1 MARRDRV
8 GTGIAATFLVVVVFI
23 AGTIAAVVA
32 VDRDGDTAPV
42 PVAPTPEPVVVPIEV
57 ARSSAVL
64 VDATGC
70 SLDNRGSGVVTVD
83 GVVTNAHVV
92 AGAAEI
98 RVTSADGVSRE
109 AELRAFDPVRDLA
122 LLAVEG
128 LDIAPLET
136 AAPQGGTDATALVRA
151 VEEVEVADV
160 RIERTINI
168 ISTDIYGEGE
178 HRRRGMELSADIDAG
193 DSGGAILSDAGQV
206 VGIVFSASR
215 TQTDVAYAVSALE
228 IPALV
233 EAASDGAIESGR
245 CLRP

>member
-8 GTGIAATFLVVVVFI
+8 GTGIAATFLVVAVFI

-32 VDRDGDTAPV
+32 VDRQGAPAA
-42 PVAPTPEPVVVPIEV
+42 VAPATPTPVVVSVEV
-57 ARSSAVL
+57 AQASAVL
-64 VDATGC
+64 VDSVGC
-70 SLDNRGSGVVTVD
+70 SLDNQGSGIVIGD

-98 RVTSADGVSRE
+98 TVTGRDGVSRV
-109 AELRAFDPVRDLA
+109 AELRAFDPVRDRA
-122 LLAVEG
+122 LLSVEG
-128 LDIAPLET
+128 LGAAPLET
-136 AAPQGGTDATALVRA
+136 GAPQGGTEAVALVRA
-151 VEEVEVADV
+151 AEAVEVAEV

-168 ISTDIYGEGE
+168 ISTDIYGLGE

-193 DSGGAILSDAGQV
+193 DSGGAILDASGRV

-228 IPALV
+228 ISALTAV
-233 EAASDGAIESGR
+233 AGDGPIDPGR

>member
-32 VDRDGDTAPV
+32 VDRQGGPDAAP
-42 PVAPTPEPVVVPIEV
+42 APSTPEPVVVPIER
-57 ARSSAVL
+57 ARASAVL

-70 SLDNRGSGVVTVD
+70 SLDNQGSGVVTVD

-92 AGAAEI
+92 AGAEDI
-98 RVTSADGVSRE
+98 TVTSADGVRHN

-122 LLAVEG
+122 LLGVDG
-128 LDIAPLET
+128 LDVEPLDT
-136 AAPQGGTDATALVRA
+136 GAPQGGTDATALVRA
-151 VEEVEVADV
+151 EEEVEVADV

-168 ISTDIYGEGE
+168 ISTDIYGLGE

-193 DSGGAILSDAGQV
+193 DSGGAILDASGSV

-215 TQTDVAYAVSALE
+215 TQADVAYAVSALE
-228 IPALV
+228 IAALA
-233 EAASDGAIESGR
+233 EATSAGPIEPGR

>member
-32 VDRDGDTAPV
+32 VDRESASAPAV
-42 PVAPTPEPVVVPIEV
+42 SAPTPTPVVVPVEV
-57 ARSSAVL
+57 AQASAVL
-64 VDATGC
+64 VDSAGC
-70 SLDNRGSGVVTVD
+70 SLENQGSGVVIGD

-92 AGAAEI
+92 AGASEI
-98 RVTSADGVSRE
+98 TVTDADGVSRA

-122 LLAVEG
+122 LLSVVG
-128 LDIAPLET
+128 LEATALET
-136 AAPQGGTDATALVRA
+136 DAPQGGTDATALVRA
-151 VEEVEVADV
+151 AEAIEVAEV

-168 ISTDIYGEGE
+168 ISTDIYGQGE

-193 DSGGAILSDAGQV
+193 DSGGAILDASGRV

-228 IPALV
+228 ISALI
-233 EAASDGAIESGR
+233 EATSEEPIEPGR